1 MMPTRLPLFESA
13 FLPILLIA
21 VFGLTGCY
29 TQIAALEPLNGGL
42 TRVEADY
49 EDDGDVV
56 VRKFY
61 EDGTVDQDYYSEGYD
76 WYMHEPFTYRRYF
89 SSFYDAGYGVDYYGG
104 CGYFNYCDPY
114 FGNHFSMSVGFGY
127 GGWGYSRFGF
137 GYSSFGYSPW
147 GWGGSYYS
155 PWGYASYPSYAYY
168 PPYYG
173 GGSVGTVRGTRGT
186 YGPRGSTMT
195 RDALAGS
202 GSGSGDLRGGRG
214 NTTTVGGSRSTLG
227 SFSDRQVVS
236 VGSSGSTLGKDVDR
250 RTTRSTL
257 SNGRTTESTRARTY
271 GRTSTT
277 RSRATSTSGSTRTR
291 TYDTGRTTRT
301 RSYGTSSSTR
311 SRTSEGAARSTRTR
325 SSDAGRSAAPPRA
338 RTDSGASRSSG
349 AARSS
354 GSSGASRSSG
364 ATRSSSGGGSRSS
377 SSGTTSKRSGRNNN

>member
-1 MMPTRLPLFESA
+1 MMPTRRPLFEST

-61 EDGTVDQDYYSEGYD
+61 EDGTVDQDYYPEGYD
-76 WYMHEPFTYRRYF
+76 WYTHEPFTYRRYF
-89 SSFYDAGYGVDYYGG
+89 SSFYDPGYGVDYYGG

-114 FGNHFSMSVGFGY
+114 YGNHFSMSLGFGY

-147 GWGGSYYS
+147 GWGGSYYN

-173 GGSVGTVRGTRGT
+173 GYYGGNVGTVTGSRGT

-202 GSGSGDLRGGRG
+202 GSRSGSGDLRGGRG
-214 NTTTVGGSRSTLG
+214 NTTTVGGSRSTLSG
-227 SFSDRQVVS
+227 MSDRQVVS
-236 VGSSGSTLGKDVDR
+236 VGSSGSTLGKDADR

-277 RSRATSTSGSTRTR
+277 RSRATSTTGS
-291 TYDTGRTTRT
+291 TRT
-301 RSYGTSSSTR
+301 RSYGTSGSTR

-325 SSDAGRSAAPPRA
+325 SSDSGRSAAPPRA

-364 ATRSSSGGGSRSS
+364 ATRSSSNGGSRSS